1 MARGSG
7 SGGGAAGRLS
17 APLVHSLITS
27 CGGDVQTALA
37 LWRMPM
43 VSGGAG
49 AGAGAE
55 AEAEARRA
63 GLHALLRV
71 CGVGGRADQALRVV
85 TAARRQG
92 NAPDAS
98 FWTAYVNGRAEADQ
112 GAVVAGVGAYRQ
124 LLQSGYERLLRVEC
138 CPEQVGGKLGKVERI
153 RIRF

>member
-1 MARGSG
+1 MILKYVRRRR
-7 SGGGAAGRLS
+7 GGGEAEAG
-17 APLVHSLITS
+17 
-27 CGGDVQTALA
+27 
-37 LWRMPM
+37 
-43 VSGGAG
+43 
-49 AGAGAE
+49 